1 MTQYQR
7 DILELHIAVFLFG
20 FTAILGEVISL
31 HPVALTWWRVLL
43 TTAIFVAFPRI
54 WRNIVGLS
62 RGDWVRFSIVGVLA
76 GLHWLTFYWAIK
88 ASNAS
93 ITLVCLATTTLFTAF
108 IEPLLMRARPKKL
121 QILIGLIII
130 PGMVLVV
137 NSTGVEYRLGIL
149 LGLISAL
156 LSATFGAL
164 NKKWLRGKD
173 PITVTFVEILAATVC
188 LTCFLPAMFSGEGV
202 FDFWPGT
209 MDWLYLFVLAAL
221 CTNVAYVLAL
231 RVLRSLSA
239 YQVALTINLEPIY
252 GVALAAILLAQHEEL
267 NAQFYLGAAVILL
280 SVFGY
285 PILVNRLKRNNA

>member
-1 MTQYQR
+1 MKEYR
-7 DILELHIAVFLFG
+7 RAFIELHIAVFLFG
-20 FTAILGEVISL
+20 FTAILGEVITL

-43 TTAIFVAFPRI
+43 TSTIFLAFPRI
-54 WRNIVGLS
+54 WRNIVNLS
-62 RGDWVRFSIVGVLA
+62 RGDFIRFSIVGVLA

-108 IEPLLMRARPKKL
+108 IEPLVMRTQLQKL
-121 QILIGLIII
+121 QILIGVIII

-137 NSTGVEYRLGIL
+137 NSTGVEYHLGIV
-149 LGLISAL
+149 LGLISAV

-173 PITVTFVEILAATVC
+173 PITVTFVEILAATLC
-188 LTCFLPAMFSGEGV
+188 LSCFLPTMFSSEGL
-202 FDFWPGT
+202 FDFWPDS

-221 CTNVAYVLAL
+221 CTNVAYVMAL

-252 GVALAAILLAQHEEL
+252 GVTLAAILLAQHEEL
-267 NAQFYLGAAVILL
+267 NVQFYLGALVILL

-285 PILVNRLKRNNA
+285 PILVNRLKRKTT